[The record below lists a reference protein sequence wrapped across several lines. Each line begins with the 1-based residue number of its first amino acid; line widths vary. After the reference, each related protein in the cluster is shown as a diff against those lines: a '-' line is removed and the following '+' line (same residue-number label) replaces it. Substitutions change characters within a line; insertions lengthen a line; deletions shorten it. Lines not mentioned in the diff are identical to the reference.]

1 MIRFFSIAAA
11 RSVAMKAFSLLCLL
25 CLTLALAAFVTSL
38 GAPPAL
44 AVDQSRVPKTK
55 PLPRSVLDQIK
66 KCDVAESACRKNCDD
81 TIIDIDNQ
89 IELCKRKCGRDRA
102 MCSMMRRAPGAAGNA
117 APPPTATR
125 N

>member
-1 MIRFFSIAAA
+1 
-11 RSVAMKAFSLLCLL
+11 MKPFSLLCLL
-25 CLTLALAAFVTSL
+25 SLMLAAAALVAS
-38 GAPPAL
+38 GAPPAF

-66 KCDVAESACRKNCDD
+66 KCDLAESACRKRCDD

-89 IELCKRKCGRDRA
+89 IELCKQKCGRDRA
-102 MCSMMRRAPGAAGNA
+102 MCSMMRQGPGAGTGTTGVNPA
-117 APPPTATR
+117 APPPVTR